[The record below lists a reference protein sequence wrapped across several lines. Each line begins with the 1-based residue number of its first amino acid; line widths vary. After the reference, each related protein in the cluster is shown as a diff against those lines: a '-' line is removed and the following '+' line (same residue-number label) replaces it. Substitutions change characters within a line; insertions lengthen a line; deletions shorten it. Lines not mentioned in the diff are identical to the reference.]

1 MLQKTFA
8 LHDEQEVPE
17 LLKSVRPDVERYGA
31 GKVLL
36 QLFADDGSE
45 GPMGRL
51 QSLVRAELP
60 GVAVVGMSL
69 AMGDGDYHFSH
80 KAIFLSFFFFTSSG
94 FQLLVLDGARFSEAE
109 AGRELRQRLRA
120 AADPKAVLLYAA
132 GMGIAVQQFIDAAYD
147 GQLKV
152 PVFGT
157 QAGVSRWDD
166 PEAPKKMTLFA
177 GDSPLIHQ
185 GFVAVILTGRTLD
198 IRIQFNLG
206 WKPIGKAMT
215 VTGVDGIVLQTIDG
229 IKAIDVY
236 RKYLGTSLSDGDL
249 ARNLSEFPLILRRGQ
264 RNLSRIAIGGDG
276 KGGLVFPGDI
286 AEGDQAKIAYGSID
300 EILAES
306 YEDSLAVREFDPQA
320 VMLIVCGSRKLFM
333 HLDADKEIALY
344 EEAFPQTVAVQGF
357 SEILYDEHGGGSSF
371 SALVSVAMKETDTA
385 SCRPAGQ
392 QPASCGARHEE
403 FFDRFKAA
411 DDATVPLYRRLSHFL
426 TAISR
431 ELEESVQAADAASR
445 AKGEFLSRMS
455 HEIRTP
461 INAVL
466 GLDEMILRESREEN
480 ILDYARDI
488 KSSGRSLL
496 SIINDILD
504 FSKIEA
510 GKMDIIP
517 APYDLRQTITDIAN
531 MTEGRATAK
540 GLSFLVDVDV
550 SMPHLL
556 TGDEPRIKQCAV
568 NILTN
573 AIKYT
578 EQGFAKLAV
587 SCERHDE
594 SHIGLRFRIT
604 DSGIGIKPEDL
615 ERLYR
620 PFERIE
626 ESRNRNIEGTGLGMN
641 IVNGLLMK
649 MGTQLEVR
657 SEYGKGSDFSFVVLQ
672 EVRDWEP
679 IGSREEAVSAL
690 RAQTERY
697 RERFQAPD
705 ARILVVDDT
714 PMNLTVIRGLL
725 KRTRIQLDT
734 AGDAVAG
741 LMLAQDTPYQL
752 IFIDHL
758 MPGMDGLAMLS
769 RLRQDASSVN
779 RDTPCVILT
788 ANAISGA
795 REQYLAAGFSDYMSK
810 PVDPAGLEALLCRLL
825 PEELLIYEGDA
836 GFVDQSA
843 PDDPTAADGTAGGPA
858 PGQGNSRGNGRA
870 NGRSPGDELFLDL
883 FGLDSAEALRNCG
896 GKDFFLTILLTF
908 CESIPETADALEA
921 FAGAED
927 WKNYTI
933 LVHSLKSSAR
943 LVGAVKLS
951 EAARELE
958 QFGKLAQDGNRE
970 AVAQLRQR
978 TAGFLQE
985 TRSSAARLAPLC
997 NAAAMKQAGG
1007 GPAD

>member
-45 GPMGRL
+45 AHMGKL
-51 QSLVRAELP
+51 QTLIRNELP
-60 GVAVVGMSL
+60 DIAVIGASL
-69 AMGDGDYHFSH
+69 AMGDGDYHASR
-80 KAIFLSFFFFTSSG
+80 KKIFLSFLFFQSSG
-94 FQLLVLDGARFSEAE
+94 FQLLMLEGTRFSEAE
-109 AGRELRQRLRA
+109 AGQELHRKLRET
-120 AADPKAVLLYAA
+120 ADPKAVLLLPA
-132 GMGIAVQQFIDAAYD
+132 GMGIDVQKFLVEAYD

-152 PVFGT
+152 PIFGT

-166 PEAPKKMTLFA
+166 PEAPQKITLFIN
-177 GDSPLIHQ
+177 DSPLIHL
-185 GFVAVILTGRTLD
+185 GFAAVILTGRTLD
-198 IRIQFNLG
+198 IRIKFNLG

-286 AEGDQAKIAYGSID
+286 EEGDQAKIAYGSID
-300 EILAES
+300 EILSES

-333 HLDADKEIALY
+333 HLDAEKEITLY

-385 SCRPAGQ
+385 SCRSAGQ
-392 QPASCGARHEE
+392 QPASCGVRHEE

-480 ILDYARDI
+480 ILGYARDI

-517 APYDLRQTITDIAN
+517 APYDLRQAITDITN
-531 MTEGRATAK
+531 MTEGRALSK
-540 GLSFLVDVDV
+540 GLSFLVDVDIT
-550 SMPHLL
+550 MPHLL
-556 TGDEPRIKQCAV
+556 IGDEARIKQCAV

-587 SCERHDE
+587 SCERRDE
-594 SHIGLRFRIT
+594 SHIGLRFRVT

-657 SEYGKGSDFSFVVLQ
+657 SEYGKGSDFSFIVLQ

-679 IGSREEAVSAL
+679 IGTREEAVSAL
-690 RAQTERY
+690 RSQAGTY
-697 RERFQAPD
+697 RESFQAPD

-734 AGDAVAG
+734 AEDAAAG
-741 LMLAQDTPYQL
+741 LMLAHDSPYQL

-795 REQYLAAGFSDYMSK
+795 REQYLAAGFSDYLSK
-810 PVDPAGLEALLCRLL
+810 PVDPAVLESLICRLL
-825 PEELLIYEGDA
+825 PEELVLHEGDA
-836 GFVDQSA
+836 GFVDQSVPSVA
-843 PDDPTAADGTAGGPA
+843 EGNEAVLSAAGSSAAGSQGTGDG
-858 PGQGNSRGNGRA
+858 
-870 NGRSPGDELFLDL
+870 LFRDL
-883 FGLDSAEALRNCG
+883 FGLDIAEALRNCG

-921 FAGAED
+921 SAGAED
-927 WKNYTI
+927 WVNYTI

-958 QFGKLAQDGNRE
+958 QFGKLAQDGTGE

-978 TAGFLQE
+978 TPGFLKE
-985 TRSSAARLAPLC
+985 SRASVTRLAPLC
-997 NAAAMKQAGG
+997 NAAARKQTEG
-1007 GPAD
+1007 